1 VIDTWWVQGRSD
13 PDREL
18 LDTAALAGHLVPAG
32 SVYAFLAE
40 HRGEVFPDG
49 LFADLFP
56 SGRGRPSVPGE
67 VIASVLVL
75 QTLQDLS
82 DAEAMTALRCDLRWK
97 VACGL
102 PIDHEGFHPTT
113 LTVWRNRL
121 RASDRP
127 ERIFEAVRAVVAET
141 GVLTGKSRRALDSVV
156 FDDAVATQDTVT
168 QLIAAVRRVRRLVP
182 AAAAVIAERCHAHD
196 WDDVRKPAIAWDDKA
211 ARDALV
217 SALVNDA
224 TTVVEGLAGVE
235 LGEPAAQAVAL
246 LALVA
251 GQDVEPAEGS
261 DGTDG
266 RWRIARRV
274 ALERVIS
281 VVDPQARHVHK
292 TVHQRQDGFK
302 GHVAIEPDTG
312 LFTAGELTE
321 ACGEDN
327 HEAVVGLA
335 LLDDDPVDAED
346 GFEVLGDS
354 AYGTGEARAA
364 LADAGHTAIV
374 KPAPLQPAVA
384 GGFTVD
390 DFIVDEAAGT
400 ATCPN
405 GVTRRIT
412 ARRSVTFGAACRGCP
427 LRQRCTT
434 ARRGRSLDLH
444 PHDALLRRAR
454 RDWATRD
461 DLRAT
466 YRRHRPMVERSI
478 AWLIGPKGRC
488 RKLRYH
494 GVAAN
499 DWWLHTRMAALNL
512 RRLLNLGL
520 YHHNHTWALPIA
532 SA

>member
-1 VIDTWWVQGRSD
+1 MQGRSGS
-13 PDREL
+13 DREL
-18 LDTAALAGHLVPAG
+18 LDTASLVGHLVPAG

-40 HRGEVFPDG
+40 HRGRVFPDG
-49 LFADLFP
+49 MFADLFP
-56 SGRGRPSVPGE
+56 SGKGRPSVPGE

-82 DAEAMTALRCDLRWK
+82 DSEAMAALRCDLRWK

-113 LTVWRNRL
+113 LTVWRQRL

-127 ERIFEAVRAVVAET
+127 QRIFEAVREVIAAT
-141 GVLTGKSRRALDSVV
+141 GVLSGRTRRALDSVV

-182 AAAAVIAERCHAHD
+182 GAAEVIAQRCHAHD
-196 WDDVRKPAIAWDDKA
+196 WDDAGKPQIVWDDET

-224 TTVVEGLAGVE
+224 NTIIEALDGVE
-235 LGEPAAQAVAL
+235 LDEPAAQALAL

-274 ALERVIS
+274 AAGRVIS
-281 VVDPQARHVHK
+281 TVDPQARHVHK
-292 TVHQRQDGFK
+292 TVHHRQDGFK

-321 ACGEDN
+321 AGGADN

-335 LLDDDPVDAED
+335 LLDDDLIDPADVG
-346 GFEVLGDS
+346 GFEVLADS
-354 AYGTGEARAA
+354 AYGTGDALAA
-364 LADAGHTAIV
+364 LADAGHTPII
-374 KPAPLQPAVA
+374 KPGPVRPAVA
-384 GGFTVD
+384 GGFTID
-390 DFIVDEAAGT
+390 DFTVDETAAT
-400 ATCPN
+400 VTCPN
-405 GVTRRIT
+405 QITRPIPASRG
-412 ARRSVTFGAACRGCP
+412 VTFGAACRGCP
-427 LRQRCTT
+427 LRARCTN
-434 ARRGRSLDLH
+434 AKDGRILHLH
-444 PHDALLRRAR
+444 PHDALLRQAR
-454 RDWATRD
+454 RNWATRD
-461 DLRAT
+461 DLTAA
-466 YRRHRPMVERSI
+466 YRQHRPMVERSI

-494 GVAAN
+494 GIDAN

-512 RRLLNLGL
+512 RRLINLGL
-520 YHHNHTWALPIA
+520 THQTRSWAL
-532 SA
+532 S

>member
-1 VIDTWWVQGRSD
+1 M
-13 PDREL
+13 
-18 LDTAALAGHLVPAG
+18 DTAALVGHLVAAG

-40 HRGEVFPDG
+40 HRGELFPDG
-49 LFADLFP
+49 MFADLFP

-75 QTLQDLS
+75 QTLQDYS
-82 DAEAMTALRCDLRWK
+82 DAEAMAALRCDLRWK

-121 RASDRP
+121 RRSDRP
-127 ERIFEAVRAVVAET
+127 DRIFEAVREVVRAT
-141 GVLTGKSRRALDSVV
+141 GVLKGKTRRALDSVV

-168 QLIAAVRRVRRLVP
+168 QLIAAVRRVRREVP
-182 AAAAVIAERCHAHD
+182 AAVGLIAACHAHD
-196 WDDVRKPAIAWDDKA
+196 WDDPGKPPIAWDDKA

-224 TTVVEGLAGVE
+224 TTIVDGLREARLDE
-235 LGEPAAQAVAL
+235 RAAQAVAL

-274 ALERVIS
+274 AEDRVIS

-292 TVHQRQDGFK
+292 SVHQRQDGFK
-302 GHVAIEPDTG
+302 GHVSIEPDTG

-321 ACGEDN
+321 AAGEDN

-335 LLDDDPVDAED
+335 LLDADPADVADIAA
-346 GFEVLGDS
+346 GLQVLGDS

-364 LADAGHTAIV
+364 LADAGHTAII
-374 KPAPLQPAVA
+374 KPAPLRPAVA
-384 GGFTVD
+384 GGFTLD
-390 DFIVDEAAGT
+390 DFTIDEAAGT
-400 ATCPN
+400 ATCPA
-405 GVTRRIT
+405 GLTRHIT
-412 ARRSVTFGAACRGCP
+412 ARRTVTFGVACRGCP
-427 LRQRCTT
+427 LRARCTT
-434 ARRGRSLDLH
+434 RADGRALVLH
-444 PHDALLRRAR
+444 QHHALLRQAR
-454 RDWATRD
+454 QHWAERD

-488 RKLRYH
+488 RQLRYR

-499 DWWLHTRMAALNL
+499 DFWLHTRMAALNL

-520 YHHNHTWALPIA
+520 TRQSQTWALA
-532 SA
+532 